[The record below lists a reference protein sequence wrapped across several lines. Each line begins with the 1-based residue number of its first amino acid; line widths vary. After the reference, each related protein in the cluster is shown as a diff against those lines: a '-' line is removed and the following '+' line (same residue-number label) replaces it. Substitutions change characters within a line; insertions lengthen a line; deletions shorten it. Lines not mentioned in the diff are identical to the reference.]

1 MLIDCF
7 GLRAA
12 NYDLGLNSNLEF
24 CRNLSD
30 ALTLSVS
37 SNRCPNTSVDNLN
50 AAEDQNTNAQY
61 LDKIIS
67 RVKKN
72 RPGSKVMQQIC
83 LDCGMR
89 VSETTRN
96 CPKCDNPLNLQHDGS
111 TITVD
116 IAHQGE
122 RVSEALQKMQSE
134 IDLAS
139 KGVAKS
145 IRLVVGSGLIR
156 DEVVLVLRDLKFR
169 GDVIDFEAEPFNAGA
184 ILVRLK

>member
-1 MLIDCF
+1 M
-7 GLRAA
+7 
-12 NYDLGLNSNLEF
+12 
-24 CRNLSD
+24 
-30 ALTLSVS
+30 
-37 SNRCPNTSVDNLN
+37 
-50 AAEDQNTNAQY
+50 
-61 LDKIIS
+61 
-67 RVKKN
+67 
-72 RPGSKVMQQIC
+72 
-83 LDCGMR
+83 
-89 VSETTRN
+89 
-96 CPKCDNPLNLQHDGS
+96 

-122 RVSEALQKMQSE
+122 HLSEALQKMQSE